1 MALPQARITPTLK
14 EKRYNTLNFLE
25 ASVMGGNK
33 VGISQVDNY
42 KITDLS
48 GELFTY
54 KEPIETYITFDQ
66 RPSVKLLQKY
76 GWYRDEQEVSPIIAY
91 IPTHL
96 LYDMDKLIKHT
107 NFTTN
112 NGNPDDLNLPNY
124 SIHTTSE
131 DLKYIVYYR
140 DNDLNT
146 FEIYNQL
153 EHDSVL
159 TNALKAE
166 IGTSTVTNIVIT
178 EREDYILISLEEDG
192 SLENRIYHITHSI
205 HGVTIEQQIAPNEFT
220 TAKLYS
226 ARFLAPDK
234 LVVTTAGQVLLYQIN
249 FNTFTFTL
257 LHETNTGIRTII
269 NDVMGDLILLQQQV
283 LTHKGVQIYRIE
295 SNKLNRLS
303 VGLETIGLEKGR
315 ISLDGKTITLL
326 DSNQRLRVYKV
337 IKNTLKQLFIIP
349 VKDYKPGTI
358 NLEMNNTYIYV
369 TGELKS
375 RPGFIEFKA
384 YEYNDET
391 YINHANLDIDLNIF
405 PNIGDTT
412 ILIPENNNSK
422 IYLLDSINGAYAEI
436 SMTNEDNYA
445 KAVANYTLLTGEDM
459 GPLVEYGESDNYILE
474 PLYIQRGALIDIKYG
489 YDFIDIEHNESI
501 ENLFYVTDVKVDTI
515 SINYVANLMPY
526 KYDNPNEGEPDS
538 NIVEFRGDTRD
549 AGLK

>member
-33 VGISQVDNY
+33 VRISQVENHD
-42 KITDLS
+42 ITELS

-54 KEPIETYITFDQ
+54 KEPIETYITFNQ
-66 RPSVKLLQKY
+66 RPGVQLLRKY
-76 GWYRDEQEVSPIIAY
+76 GWYRDDQEVLPIIAY

-96 LYDMDKLIKHT
+96 LYDRDKLIKHT
-107 NFTTN
+107 RYIN
-112 NGNPDDLNLPNY
+112 NGIPNDLNLSNY
-124 SIHTTSE
+124 SIYTTSE
-131 DLKYIVYYR
+131 DLEYIVYYR

-153 EHDSVL
+153 EHAPVL

-178 EREDYILISLEEDG
+178 EREDYLLLSLEENGIPD
-192 SLENRIYHITHSI
+192 NRVYHITHSI
-205 HGVTIEQQIAPNEFT
+205 YGTAIERQIVSNEFT

-226 ARFLAPDK
+226 ARFLAPNK
-234 LVVTTAGQVLLYQIN
+234 LVVTTAQQVLLYQRD
-249 FNTFTFTL
+249 FDTFTL

-326 DSNQRLRVYKV
+326 DSNRRLRVYKV

-358 NLEMNNTYIYV
+358 NLEMNNTYIYA

-391 YINHANLDIDLNIF
+391 YINHANLDFDLNIF
-405 PNIGDTT
+405 SDIGDTT
-412 ILIPENNNSK
+412 ILIPENNDTK

-436 SMTNEDNYA
+436 LITNEENYA

-459 GPLVEYGESDNYILE
+459 EPLVETGESDKYVLE
-474 PLYIQRGALIDIKYG
+474 PLEIKRGALIDIE
-489 YDFIDIEHNESI
+489 YDFLPDWD
-501 ENLFYVTDVKVDTI
+501 ENLFYVTDVKVDTV